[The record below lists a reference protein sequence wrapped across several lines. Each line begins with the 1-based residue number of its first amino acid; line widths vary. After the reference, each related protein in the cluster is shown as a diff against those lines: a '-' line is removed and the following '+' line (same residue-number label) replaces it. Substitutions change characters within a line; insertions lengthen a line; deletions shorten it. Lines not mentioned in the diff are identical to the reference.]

1 MLDLFEELSKAFE
14 DVSTYAQ
21 DLTKK
26 ARGYIAVN
34 VSEDEVGYTVE
45 AALPGVKKEDV
56 VINYQDSKLI
66 IEVKEHEVESRDYI
80 IHERFENYSKR
91 EIKLEEV
98 DQDKISAKFE
108 NGVLTINLPLIKKDS
123 KTIIIE

>member
-21 DLTKK
+21 DLTQK

-34 VSEDEVGYTVE
+34 VCEDTEGYKVY

-56 VINYQDSKLI
+56 IINYEDSKLV
-66 IEVKEHEVESRDYI
+66 IEVKEHEVESKDYI

-91 EIKLEEV
+91 EIKLEDVE
-98 DQDKISAKFE
+98 QEGISAKFE
-108 NGVLTINLPLIKKDS
+108 NGILTVNLPFKKKDS